1 MNFWDEVDEQGAI
14 RLLAVWV
21 LLERSEQ
28 ALSKSSRTPEDS
40 EQAEGGQL
48 AGWPPAPA
56 PRPDTPESTEAKRE
70 LVGLLVREWAK
81 KNTAPETRRIA
92 ELLEYLDRPEE
103 AFSWWEL
110 AARRGDE
117 DAKDYL
123 EILRAEMQAE
133 ERNPAG
139 LSELPKSEGES
150 ASSFVW
156 RACFMSSDSDAITAV
171 RVALSAASS
180 SDVSEEAEKLVRDIE
195 MYMRHPDR
203 MTDGRRR

>member
-1 MNFWDEVDEQGAI
+1 MNFWDEVDEQSAI

-28 ALSKSSRTPEDS
+28 ALSKSPRTPEDS

-56 PRPDTPESTEAKRE
+56 PRPDTPENNQAKRE
-70 LVGLLVREWAK
+70 LIVLLVREYK
-81 KNTAPETRRIA
+81 KNATAPETRRIA

-103 AFSWWEL
+103 AFPWWER
-110 AARRGDE
+110 AAGRGDE

-123 EILRAEMQAE
+123 EILRAEMQE
-133 ERNPAG
+133 KGKHPAG
-139 LSELPKSEGES
+139 LSESLQRDGES

-156 RACFMSSDSDAITAV
+156 RACSKSPGSDAITAV
-171 RVALSAASS
+171 RVALNAASS
-180 SDVSEEAEKLVRDIE
+180 TDVSEEAKNLVRDIE